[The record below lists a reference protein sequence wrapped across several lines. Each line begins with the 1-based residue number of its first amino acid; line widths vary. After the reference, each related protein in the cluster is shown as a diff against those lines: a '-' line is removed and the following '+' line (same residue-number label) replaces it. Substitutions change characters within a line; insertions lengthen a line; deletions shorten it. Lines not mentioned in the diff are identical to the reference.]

1 LAAGRLGIKRDIRE
15 IEMTK
20 LARAAALWL
29 LVILALAAGQEAS
42 RAAEQRFALVIG
54 NDEYR
59 AAKLA
64 TSANDAGLV
73 ADALQSAGFTV
84 TGARN
89 LDQATLRESFREFLG
104 QVSAAGPDAVA
115 LVYLAGI
122 GLQFNGENY
131 FVPVDADIQRDVDV
145 TLQAIRVSDFTQPMA
160 SLPGRVKIVILDAAR
175 QNPFG
180 GGNQPLAGG
189 LALVEPPRSMAIAF
203 NAAPGTVAPDE
214 QGPYGAYATSLTEM
228 IAAGGLG
235 LDDLFAR
242 LRLRVS
248 DLTQGA
254 EVPWYASQID
264 GPFFMT
270 ELAAGAPPPPNVMPI
285 AEIRAKAI
293 RDFPSVD
300 DAYAAALDRDGIE
313 GYEQFLAVY
322 PHSPYSARVAGMLAV
337 RREAI
342 IWRRCVIA
350 DTPPAYW
357 SYLRRYPDGPHV
369 WDARRRL
376 AMLAAAYEPPPDFA
390 YYDFGVPP
398 PPPDELVYVD
408 QPIIIFAGPR
418 YAPPP
423 RPPLFFLPPRPREYA
438 VLPPPPPPRERF
450 FLPIPAGPA
459 VPAFV
464 RPPRGVEFHGPPPGA
479 PGGAPGGREL
489 RVSLPTAVT
498 HAPPPGAPP
507 GAGFHPA
514 PGGNTTLAP
523 LPAPPRAGP
532 GGPPPPPPPSNAL
545 VKPGTT
551 PPSPPSPPPPT
562 GPAPTSVKPGPPPPP
577 PPGGQPQ
584 PGSIKPSTPP
594 PPPPG
599 NQPLPGSVK
608 PSTPPPPP
616 PGNRPLPGSVKP
628 STPPSPPP
636 GGQQQ
641 PSSIKPSAP
650 PPPPPPPPPKNSFT
664 PAPTTVHPAPPP
676 PPPPPPAPHP
686 AAPAPVTVHPAPPPP
701 PPPPP
706 PHPAAPAPVT
716 VHPAPPPP
724 PPPPPPQPQIQQHPA
739 AAPPP
744 AAGRPPPCPPGKR
757 PTPEGC
763 K

>member
-1 LAAGRLGIKRDIRE
+1 
-15 IEMTK
+15 MTK
-20 LARAAALWL
+20 FARAAALWL
-29 LVILALAAGQEAS
+29 LVIVASTLGQHAS
-42 RAAEQRFALVIG
+42 QAAEQRFALVIG
-54 NDEYR
+54 NDEYK

-89 LDQATLRESFREFLG
+89 LDQATLRESFREFIG

-145 TLQAIRVSDFTQPMA
+145 PLQAIRISDFTQPLA

-189 LALVEPPRSMAIAF
+189 LALVEPMHSMAIAF

-254 EVPWYASQID
+254 EIPWYASQID

-285 AEIRAKAI
+285 ADVRAKPI

-300 DAYAAALDRDGIE
+300 DAYAAALDRDSID

-322 PHSPYSARVAGMLAV
+322 PNSPYSARIAGMLAV

-357 SYLRRYPDGPHV
+357 SYLRRYPNGPHV

-376 AMLAAAYEPPPDFA
+376 AMLAAAYDPPPDFA

-398 PPPDELVYVD
+398 PPPDELGYVD
-408 QPIIIFAGPR
+408 QPVIIFAGPR

-423 RPPLFFLPPRPREYA
+423 RPPLFFLPPRPREFA
-438 VLPPPPPPRERF
+438 ALPPPPPARERF
-450 FLPIPAGPA
+450 FLPIPAGPT

-464 RPPRGVEFHGPPPGA
+464 RPPRGVEFRGPPPGA
-479 PGGAPGGREL
+479 PGAGPEGRQQ

-498 HAPPPGAPP
+498 HAPPPGPPP
-507 GAGFHPA
+507 GAGFRPA
-514 PGGNTTLAP
+514 TGSPSTLTP
-523 LPAPPRAGP
+523 LPAPPRSGP
-532 GGPPPPPPPSNAL
+532 GGPPPPPPPPSNAF
-545 VKPGTT
+545 VKPG
-551 PPSPPSPPPPT
+551 S
-562 GPAPTSVKPGPPPPP
+562 
-577 PPGGQPQ
+577 
-584 PGSIKPSTPP
+584 
-594 PPPPG
+594 
-599 NQPLPGSVK
+599 
-608 PSTPPPPP
+608 
-616 PGNRPLPGSVKP
+616 
-628 STPPSPPP
+628 
-636 GGQQQ
+636 
-641 PSSIKPSAP
+641 P
-650 PPPPPPPPPKNSFT
+650 PPPPPPPQGGQPQPSTVKPSPPPPRNTFAP
-664 PAPTTVHPAPPP
+664 PAPTTVHPAPSPPPPPPAAPPPPAFHPPPPAPVTAHPAPPP
-676 PPPPPPAPHP
+676 PPPPPRP

-706 PHPAAPAPVT
+706 
-716 VHPAPPPP
+716 
-724 PPPPPPQPQIQQHPA
+724 QNQQRPA
-739 AAPPP
+739 AAPPTAAKP
-744 AAGRPPPCPPGKR
+744 APCPPGKR

>member
-1 LAAGRLGIKRDIRE
+1 
-15 IEMTK
+15 MTK
-20 LARAAALWL
+20 FARAAALWL
-29 LVILALAAGQEAS
+29 LVILALTLGQHAS
-42 RAAEQRFALVIG
+42 QAAEQRFALVIG

-64 TSANDAGLV
+64 TSANDAGLL

-89 LDQATLRESFREFLG
+89 LDQATLRESFREFIG

-145 TLQAIRVSDFTQPMA
+145 PLQAIRISDFTQPLA

-175 QNPFG
+175 QNPFA

-189 LALVEPPRSMAIAF
+189 LALVEPMRSMAIAF

-254 EVPWYASQID
+254 EIPWYASQID

-270 ELAAGAPPPPNVMPI
+270 ELAAGAPPPPNVVPI
-285 AEIRAKAI
+285 ADVRAKPI

-300 DAYAAALDRDGIE
+300 DAYAAALDRDTID

-322 PHSPYSARVAGMLAV
+322 PNSPYSERIGGMLAV

-357 SYLRRYPDGPHV
+357 SYLRRYPNGPHV
-369 WDARRRL
+369 WDAQRRL
-376 AMLAAAYEPPPDFA
+376 AMLAAAYDPPPDFA

-398 PPPDELVYVD
+398 PPPYELGYVD
-408 QPIIIFAGPR
+408 QPVIIFAGPR

-423 RPPLFFLPPRPREYA
+423 RPPLFFLPPRPREFA
-438 VLPPPPPPRERF
+438 GLPPPPPQRERF
-450 FLPIPAGPA
+450 ALPTPVGPA

-464 RPPRGVEFHGPPPGA
+464 RPPRSVEFRGPPPGA
-479 PGGAPGGREL
+479 PGAGPEGRQQ

-498 HAPPPGAPP
+498 GAPPPGPPP
-507 GAGFHPA
+507 GAGVRPA
-514 PGGNTTLAP
+514 PGGPSTLTP
-523 LPAPPRAGP
+523 LPTPPRAGP
-532 GGPPPPPPPSNAL
+532 GGPPPPPPPPSNAF
-545 VKPGTT
+545 VKPG
-551 PPSPPSPPPPT
+551 SPPPPPP
-562 GPAPTSVKPGPPPPP
+562 GGQPQPSSVKPSPPPPP

-584 PGSIKPSTPP
+584 PGSVKPSPPP

-599 NQPLPGSVK
+599 GQPQPGSVK
-608 PSTPPPPP
+608 PSPPPPT
-616 PGNRPLPGSVKP
+616 GGQPLPSTVK
-628 STPPSPPP
+628 PSPPP
-636 GGQQQ
+636 
-641 PSSIKPSAP
+641 PRNTLAP
-650 PPPPPPPPPKNSFT
+650 P

-676 PPPPPPAPHP
+676 PPPPPAFHP
-686 AAPAPVTVHPAPPPP
+686 PPPPPPAPVTVHPAPPPP

-706 PHPAAPAPVT
+706 APVT
-716 VHPAPPPP
+716 VRPAPPPP
-724 PPPPPPQPQIQQHPA
+724 PPPPQIQQRPA
-739 AAPPP
+739 AGPPP
-744 AAGRPPPCPPGKR
+744 AAARPAPCPPGKR

>member
-1 LAAGRLGIKRDIRE
+1 
-15 IEMTK
+15 MTK
-20 LARAAALWL
+20 FARAAALWL
-29 LVILALAAGQEAS
+29 LVILALTSSQQTS
-42 RAAEQRFALVIG
+42 QAAEQRFALVIG
-54 NDEYR
+54 NDEYK

-89 LDQATLRESFREFLG
+89 LDQATLRESFREFIG

-145 TLQAIRVSDFTQPMA
+145 PLQAIRVSDFTQPLA

-189 LALVEPPRSMAIAF
+189 LALVEPMPSMAIAF

-254 EVPWYASQID
+254 EIPWYASQID

-285 AEIRAKAI
+285 ADVRAKPI
-293 RDFPSVD
+293 RDFPNVD
-300 DAYAAALDRDGIE
+300 DAYAAALDRDSID
-313 GYEQFLAVY
+313 GYQQFLAVY
-322 PHSPYSARVAGMLAV
+322 PNSPYSARIAGMLAV

-342 IWRRCVIA
+342 IWRRCVTA

-357 SYLRRYPDGPHV
+357 SYLRRYPNGPHV

-376 AMLAAAYEPPPDFA
+376 AMLSAAYDPPPDFA

-398 PPPDELVYVD
+398 PPPDELGYVD
-408 QPIIIFAGPR
+408 GPVIIFAGPR

-438 VLPPPPPPRERF
+438 VLPPPPPPSARF
-450 FLPIPAGPA
+450 GLPIPAGPA

-464 RPPRGVEFHGPPPGA
+464 RPPRGVEFRGPPPGA

-507 GAGFHPA
+507 GAGFRPA
-514 PGGNTTLAP
+514 PGGPSTLAP
-523 LPAPPRAGP
+523 LPAPPHAGP
-532 GGPPPPPPPSNAL
+532 GGPPPPPPPPSNAF
-545 VKPGTT
+545 VKPG
-551 PPSPPSPPPPT
+551 S
-562 GPAPTSVKPGPPPPP
+562 PPPPP
-577 PPGGQPQ
+577 PPQNRPGPASVKPAPLPPPSGQPQ
-584 PGSIKPSTPP
+584 PST
-594 PPPPG
+594 
-599 NQPLPGSVK
+599 VK
-608 PSTPPPPP
+608 PS
-616 PGNRPLPGSVKP
+616 
-628 STPPSPPP
+628 
-636 GGQQQ
+636 
-641 PSSIKPSAP
+641 P
-650 PPPPPPPPPKNSFT
+650 PPPPPPRNTLAPT

-676 PPPPPPAPHP
+676 PPAAPPPPAFHP
-686 AAPAPVTVHPAPPPP
+686 PPPAPVTVHPAPPPP

-724 PPPPPPQPQIQQHPA
+724 PPPPPQNQQRPA
-739 AAPPP
+739 AAPPAAARP
-744 AAGRPPPCPPGKR
+744 APCPPGKR

>member
-1 LAAGRLGIKRDIRE
+1 
-15 IEMTK
+15 MTK
-20 LARAAALWL
+20 FARAAALWL
-29 LVILALAAGQEAS
+29 LVILALTLGQHAS
-42 RAAEQRFALVIG
+42 QAAEQRFALVIG

-59 AAKLA
+59 AARLA

-89 LDQATLRESFREFLG
+89 LDQATLRESFREFIG

-145 TLQAIRVSDFTQPMA
+145 PLQAIRVSDFTQPLA

-175 QNPFG
+175 QNPFA

-189 LALVEPPRSMAIAF
+189 LALVEPMRSMAIAF

-254 EVPWYASQID
+254 EIPWYASQID

-285 AEIRAKAI
+285 ADVRAKSI
-293 RDFPSVD
+293 RDFPNVD
-300 DAYAAALDRDGIE
+300 DAYAAALDRDTID

-322 PHSPYSARVAGMLAV
+322 PHSPYSERIGGMLAV

-342 IWRRCVIA
+342 IWRRSVIA
-350 DTPPAYW
+350 DTPQAYW
-357 SYLRRYPDGPHV
+357 SYLRRYPNGPHV

-376 AMLAAAYEPPPDFA
+376 AMLAAAYDPPPDFA

-398 PPPDELVYVD
+398 PPPDELGYVD
-408 QPIIIFAGPR
+408 QPVIIFAGPR

-423 RPPLFFLPPRPREYA
+423 PPPLFFLPPRPREFA
-438 VLPPPPPPRERF
+438 LLPPPPPPRERF
-450 FLPIPAGPA
+450 FLPTPAGPA

-464 RPPRGVEFHGPPPGA
+464 RPPRGVEFRGPPPGA

-498 HAPPPGAPP
+498 HGPPPGPPP
-507 GAGFHPA
+507 GAGFRPA
-514 PGGNTTLAP
+514 PGAPSTLAP

-532 GGPPPPPPPSNAL
+532 GGPPPPPPPPSNAF
-545 VKPGTT
+545 VKPG
-551 PPSPPSPPPPT
+551 SPPPPT
-562 GPAPTSVKPGPPPPP
+562 GPGPASIKPGPLPPPSGQPQPSTVKPSPPPPP
-577 PPGGQPQ
+577 PPRN
-584 PGSIKPSTPP
+584 TF
-594 PPPPG
+594 
-599 NQPLPGSVK
+599 
-608 PSTPPPPP
+608 
-616 PGNRPLPGSVKP
+616 
-628 STPPSPPP
+628 
-636 GGQQQ
+636 
-641 PSSIKPSAP
+641 AP
-650 PPPPPPPPPKNSFT
+650 A

-676 PPPPPPAPHP
+676 PPPPAAP

-706 PHPAAPAPVT
+706 AFHPPPPPAPVT

-724 PPPPPPQPQIQQHPA
+724 PPPPPAFHPPPPPAPVVHPAPPPPPPPPPVQQRPA
-739 AAPPP
+739 AAPPAAARP
-744 AAGRPPPCPPGKR
+744 APCPPGKR

>member
-1 LAAGRLGIKRDIRE
+1 
-15 IEMTK
+15 MTK
-20 LARAAALWL
+20 FARAAALWL
-29 LVILALAAGQEAS
+29 LVILALALSQHS
-42 RAAEQRFALVIG
+42 SQAAEQRFALVIG

-59 AAKLA
+59 AGKLA
-64 TSANDAGLV
+64 TPANDAGLI

-89 LDQATLRESFREFLG
+89 LDQATLRDSFREFIG

-145 TLQAIRVSDFTQPMA
+145 PLQAIRVSDFTQPLA

-189 LALVEPPRSMAIAF
+189 LALVEPMHSMAIAF

-254 EVPWYASQID
+254 EIPWYASQID

-285 AEIRAKAI
+285 ADVRAKPI
-293 RDFPSVD
+293 SDFPSVD
-300 DAYAAALDRDGIE
+300 DAYAAALDRDSID

-322 PHSPYSARVAGMLAV
+322 PNSPYSARIAGMLAV

-357 SYLRRYPDGPHV
+357 SYLRRYPNGPHV

-376 AMLAAAYEPPPDFA
+376 AMLAAAYDPPPDFA

-398 PPPDELVYVD
+398 PPPDELGYVD
-408 QPIIIFAGPR
+408 QPVIIFAGPR

-423 RPPLFFLPPRPREYA
+423 RPPLFFLPPRPREFA
-438 VLPPPPPPRERF
+438 ALPPPPPARERF

-464 RPPRGVEFHGPPPGA
+464 RPPHGVEFRGPPPGA
-479 PGGAPGGREL
+479 PGAGPEGRQQ

-498 HAPPPGAPP
+498 HAPPAGPPP
-507 GAGFHPA
+507 GAGFRPA
-514 PGGNTTLAP
+514 TGSPSTLTP

-532 GGPPPPPPPSNAL
+532 GGPPPPPPPPSNAF
-545 VKPGTT
+545 VKPG
-551 PPSPPSPPPPT
+551 SPPPPQNGP
-562 GPAPTSVKPGPPPPP
+562 GPASVKPGPLPPPSGQPQPSTVKPSPPPPP
-577 PPGGQPQ
+577 PPRN
-584 PGSIKPSTPP
+584 TF
-594 PPPPG
+594 
-599 NQPLPGSVK
+599 
-608 PSTPPPPP
+608 
-616 PGNRPLPGSVKP
+616 
-628 STPPSPPP
+628 
-636 GGQQQ
+636 
-641 PSSIKPSAP
+641 AP
-650 PPPPPPPPPKNSFT
+650 A

-676 PPPPPPAPHP
+676 PPAAPPPPAFHPPPPAPATVHPAPPPPPPRP

-706 PHPAAPAPVT
+706 PPV
-716 VHPAPPPP
+716 
-724 PPPPPPQPQIQQHPA
+724 QQRPA
-739 AAPPP
+739 AAPPTAARP
-744 AAGRPPPCPPGKR
+744 APCPPGKR

>member
-1 LAAGRLGIKRDIRE
+1 
-15 IEMTK
+15 MTK
-20 LARAAALWL
+20 FARAAALWL
-29 LVILALAAGQEAS
+29 LVIVASTLGQHAS
-42 RAAEQRFALVIG
+42 QAAEQRFALVIG
-54 NDEYR
+54 NDEYK

-89 LDQATLRESFREFLG
+89 LDQATLRESFREFIG

-145 TLQAIRVSDFTQPMA
+145 PLQAIRISDFTQPLA

-189 LALVEPPRSMAIAF
+189 LALVEPMHSMAIAF

-254 EVPWYASQID
+254 EIPWYASQID

-285 AEIRAKAI
+285 ADVRAKPI
-293 RDFPSVD
+293 SDFPSVD
-300 DAYAAALDRDGIE
+300 DAYAAALDRDSID

-322 PHSPYSARVAGMLAV
+322 PNSPYSARIAGMLAV

-357 SYLRRYPDGPHV
+357 SYLRRYPNGPHV

-376 AMLAAAYEPPPDFA
+376 AMLAAAYDPPPDFA

-398 PPPDELVYVD
+398 PPPDELGYVD
-408 QPIIIFAGPR
+408 QPVIIFAGPR

-423 RPPLFFLPPRPREYA
+423 RPPLFFLPPRPREFA
-438 VLPPPPPPRERF
+438 ALPPPPPARERF

-464 RPPRGVEFHGPPPGA
+464 RPPRGVEFRGPPPGA
-479 PGGAPGGREL
+479 PGAGPEGRQQ

-498 HAPPPGAPP
+498 HAPPAGPPP
-507 GAGFHPA
+507 GAGFRPA
-514 PGGNTTLAP
+514 TGSPSTLTP

-532 GGPPPPPPPSNAL
+532 GGPPPPPPPPSNAF
-545 VKPGTT
+545 VKPGSPPPPQNGPGPASVKPGPLP
-551 PPSPPSPPPPT
+551 PPSGQPQPSTVKPSPPPPPPRNT
-562 GPAPTSVKPGPPPPP
+562 FAP
-577 PPGGQPQ
+577 
-584 PGSIKPSTPP
+584 
-594 PPPPG
+594 
-599 NQPLPGSVK
+599 
-608 PSTPPPPP
+608 
-616 PGNRPLPGSVKP
+616 
-628 STPPSPPP
+628 
-636 GGQQQ
+636 
-641 PSSIKPSAP
+641 
-650 PPPPPPPPPKNSFT
+650 T

-676 PPPPPPAPHP
+676 PPPPPAAPPPPAFHPPPPAPATVHPAPPPPPPPPRP

-706 PHPAAPAPVT
+706 PPV
-716 VHPAPPPP
+716 
-724 PPPPPPQPQIQQHPA
+724 QQRPA
-739 AAPPP
+739 AAPPAAARP
-744 AAGRPPPCPPGKR
+744 APCPPGKR

>member
-1 LAAGRLGIKRDIRE
+1 
-15 IEMTK
+15 MTK
-20 LARAAALWL
+20 FARAAALWL
-29 LVILALAAGQEAS
+29 LVIVASTLGQHAS
-42 RAAEQRFALVIG
+42 QAAEQRFALVIG
-54 NDEYR
+54 NDEYK

-89 LDQATLRESFREFLG
+89 LDQATLRESFREFIG

-145 TLQAIRVSDFTQPMA
+145 PLQAIRISDFTQPLA

-189 LALVEPPRSMAIAF
+189 LALVEPMHSMAIAF

-254 EVPWYASQID
+254 EIPWYASQID

-285 AEIRAKAI
+285 ADVRAKPI

-300 DAYAAALDRDGIE
+300 DAYAAALDRDSID

-322 PHSPYSARVAGMLAV
+322 PNSPYSARIAGMLAV

-357 SYLRRYPDGPHV
+357 SYLRRYPNGPHV

-376 AMLAAAYEPPPDFA
+376 AMLAAAYDPPPDFA

-398 PPPDELVYVD
+398 PPPDELGYVD
-408 QPIIIFAGPR
+408 QPVIIFAGPR

-423 RPPLFFLPPRPREYA
+423 RPPLFFLPPRPREFA
-438 VLPPPPPPRERF
+438 ALPPPPPARERF
-450 FLPIPAGPA
+450 FLPIPAGPT

-464 RPPRGVEFHGPPPGA
+464 RPPRGVEFRGPPPGA
-479 PGGAPGGREL
+479 PGAGPEGRQQ

-498 HAPPPGAPP
+498 HAPPPGPP
-507 GAGFHPA
+507 LGAGFRPA
-514 PGGNTTLAP
+514 TGSPSTLTP
-523 LPAPPRAGP
+523 LPAPPRSGP
-532 GGPPPPPPPSNAL
+532 GGPPPPPPPPSNAF
-545 VKPGTT
+545 VKPGSPQ
-551 PPSPPSPPPPT
+551 PPPPPPQGGQPQPSTVKPSPPPPRNT
-562 GPAPTSVKPGPPPPP
+562 FAP
-577 PPGGQPQ
+577 
-584 PGSIKPSTPP
+584 
-594 PPPPG
+594 
-599 NQPLPGSVK
+599 
-608 PSTPPPPP
+608 
-616 PGNRPLPGSVKP
+616 
-628 STPPSPPP
+628 
-636 GGQQQ
+636 
-641 PSSIKPSAP
+641 
-650 PPPPPPPPPKNSFT
+650 
-664 PAPTTVHPAPPP
+664 PAPTTVHPAPSPPPPPPAAPPPPAFHPPPPAPVTVHPASPP
-676 PPPPPPAPHP
+676 PPPPPRPA
-686 AAPAPVTVHPAPPPP
+686 APVTVHPAPPPP

-706 PHPAAPAPVT
+706 
-716 VHPAPPPP
+716 
-724 PPPPPPQPQIQQHPA
+724 QNQQRPA
-739 AAPPP
+739 AAPPTAAKP
-744 AAGRPPPCPPGKR
+744 APCPPGKR

>member
-1 LAAGRLGIKRDIRE
+1 LAANRIGTLTSPWRHIRE

-20 LARAAALWL
+20 FARAAALWL
-29 LVILALAAGQEAS
+29 LVILALTLGQHAS
-42 RAAEQRFALVIG
+42 QAAEQRFALVIG

-64 TSANDAGLV
+64 TSANDAGLL

-89 LDQATLRESFREFLG
+89 LDQATLRESFREFIG

-145 TLQAIRVSDFTQPMA
+145 PLQAIRISDFTQPLA

-175 QNPFG
+175 QNPFA

-189 LALVEPPRSMAIAF
+189 LALVEPMRSMAIAF

-254 EVPWYASQID
+254 EIPWYASQID

-270 ELAAGAPPPPNVMPI
+270 ELAAGAPPPPNVVPI
-285 AEIRAKAI
+285 ADVRAKPI

-300 DAYAAALDRDGIE
+300 DAYAAALDRDTIE

-322 PHSPYSARVAGMLAV
+322 PNSPYSERIGGMLAV

-357 SYLRRYPDGPHV
+357 SYLRRYPNGPHV

-376 AMLAAAYEPPPDFA
+376 AMLAAAYDPPPDFA

-398 PPPDELVYVD
+398 PPPYELGYVD
-408 QPIIIFAGPR
+408 QPVIIFAGPR

-423 RPPLFFLPPRPREYA
+423 RPPLFFLPPRPREFA
-438 VLPPPPPPRERF
+438 ALPPPPPQRERF
-450 FLPIPAGPA
+450 ALPTPVGPA
-459 VPAFV
+459 VPGFV
-464 RPPRGVEFHGPPPGA
+464 RPPRSVEFRGPPPGA
-479 PGGAPGGREL
+479 PGAGPEGRQQ

-498 HAPPPGAPP
+498 HAPPPGPPP
-507 GAGFHPA
+507 GAGFRPA
-514 PGGNTTLAP
+514 PGGPSTLTP
-523 LPAPPRAGP
+523 LPTPPRAGP
-532 GGPPPPPPPSNAL
+532 GGPPPPPPPSNAF
-545 VKPGTT
+545 VKPG
-551 PPSPPSPPPPT
+551 SPPPPPP
-562 GPAPTSVKPGPPPPP
+562 GGQPQPGSVKPSPPPPP

-584 PGSIKPSTPP
+584 PGS
-594 PPPPG
+594 
-599 NQPLPGSVK
+599 VK
-608 PSTPPPPP
+608 
-616 PGNRPLPGSVKP
+616 
-628 STPPSPPP
+628 PSPPP
-636 GGQQQ
+636 PTGGQPL
-641 PSSIKPSAP
+641 PSTVKPSP
-650 PPPPPPPPPKNSFT
+650 PPPRNTLAPP

-676 PPPPPPAPHP
+676 PPPPAFHPPPP
-686 AAPAPVTVHPAPPPP
+686 PAPVTVHPAPPPP

-706 PHPAAPAPVT
+706 AFHPPPPPAPVT
-716 VHPAPPPP
+716 VRPAPPPP
-724 PPPPPPQPQIQQHPA
+724 PPPPQIQQRPA
-739 AAPPP
+739 AGPPP
-744 AAGRPPPCPPGKR
+744 AAARPAPCPPGKR

>member
-1 LAAGRLGIKRDIRE
+1 
-15 IEMTK
+15 MTK
-20 LARAAALWL
+20 FARAAALWL
-29 LVILALAAGQEAS
+29 LVILALALGQQAS
-42 RAAEQRFALVIG
+42 QAAEQRFALVIG
-54 NDEYR
+54 NDEYK

-89 LDQATLRESFREFLG
+89 LDQATLRESFREFIG

-145 TLQAIRVSDFTQPMA
+145 PLQAIRVSDFTQPLA
-160 SLPGRVKIVILDAAR
+160 ALPGRVKIVILDAAR

-189 LALVEPPRSMAIAF
+189 LALVEPMPSMAMAF

-254 EVPWYASQID
+254 EIPWYASQID

-285 AEIRAKAI
+285 ADVRAKQI
-293 RDFPSVD
+293 RDFPNVD
-300 DAYAAALDRDGIE
+300 DAYAAALDRDSID
-313 GYEQFLAVY
+313 GYQQFLAVY
-322 PHSPYSARVAGMLAV
+322 PNSPYAARIAGMLAV

-357 SYLRRYPDGPHV
+357 SYLRRYPNGPHV

-376 AMLAAAYEPPPDFA
+376 AMLSAAYDPPPDFA

-398 PPPDELVYVD
+398 PPPDELGYVD
-408 QPIIIFAGPR
+408 GPVIIFAGPR

-450 FLPIPAGPA
+450 FLPTPAGPA
-459 VPAFV
+459 VSAFV
-464 RPPRGVEFHGPPPGA
+464 RPPRGVELRGPPPGA

-507 GAGFHPA
+507 GGGFRPA
-514 PGGNTTLAP
+514 PGGPSTLAP
-523 LPAPPRAGP
+523 LPAPPHAGP
-532 GGPPPPPPPSNAL
+532 GGPPPPPPPPSNAF
-545 VKPGTT
+545 VKPG
-551 PPSPPSPPPPT
+551 S
-562 GPAPTSVKPGPPPPP
+562 PPPPP
-577 PPGGQPQ
+577 PPQNHPGPASVKPAPLPPPSGQPQ
-584 PGSIKPSTPP
+584 PST
-594 PPPPG
+594 
-599 NQPLPGSVK
+599 VK
-608 PSTPPPPP
+608 PS
-616 PGNRPLPGSVKP
+616 
-628 STPPSPPP
+628 
-636 GGQQQ
+636 
-641 PSSIKPSAP
+641 P
-650 PPPPPPPPPKNSFT
+650 PPPPPPHNTLAPT

-676 PPPPPPAPHP
+676 PPAAPPPPAFHP
-686 AAPAPVTVHPAPPPP
+686 PPPPPAPVTVHPAPPP

-724 PPPPPPQPQIQQHPA
+724 PPPPPPQNQQRPA
-739 AAPPP
+739 AAPPAAARP
-744 AAGRPPPCPPGKR
+744 APCPPGKR

>member
-1 LAAGRLGIKRDIRE
+1 
-15 IEMTK
+15 MTK
-20 LARAAALWL
+20 FARAAAFWL
-29 LVILALAAGQEAS
+29 LVILALTLGQHAS
-42 RAAEQRFALVIG
+42 QAAEQRFALVIG

-89 LDQATLRESFREFLG
+89 LDQATLRESFREFIG

-145 TLQAIRVSDFTQPMA
+145 PLQAIRISDFTQPLA

-189 LALVEPPRSMAIAF
+189 LALVEPMPSMAIAF

-235 LDDLFAR
+235 LDDVFAR

-285 AEIRAKAI
+285 ADVRAKPI

-300 DAYAAALDRDGIE
+300 DAYAAALDRDTID
-313 GYEQFLAVY
+313 GYQQFLAVY
-322 PHSPYSARVAGMLAV
+322 PNSPYSARVAGMLAV

-357 SYLRRYPDGPHV
+357 SYLRRYPNGPHV

-376 AMLAAAYEPPPDFA
+376 AMLAAAYDPPPDFA

-398 PPPDELVYVD
+398 PPPDELGYVD
-408 QPIIIFAGPR
+408 QPVIIFAGPR

-423 RPPLFFLPPRPREYA
+423 RPPLFFLPPRPREFA
-438 VLPPPPPPRERF
+438 VLPPPPPQRERF
-450 FLPIPAGPA
+450 SLPTPAGPA

-464 RPPRGVEFHGPPPGA
+464 RPPRSVEFRGPPPGA
-479 PGGAPGGREL
+479 PGAGPEGRQQ

-498 HAPPPGAPP
+498 HAPPSGPPP

-514 PGGNTTLAP
+514 PGAPSTLAP
-523 LPAPPRAGP
+523 LPTPPRAGP
-532 GGPPPPPPPSNAL
+532 GGPPPPPPPPSNAF
-545 VKPGTT
+545 VKPG
-551 PPSPPSPPPPT
+551 SPPPPPPSRN
-562 GPAPTSVKPGPPPPP
+562 GPGAASVKPGPLP

-584 PGSIKPSTPP
+584 PST
-594 PPPPG
+594 
-599 NQPLPGSVK
+599 VK
-608 PSTPPPPP
+608 PS
-616 PGNRPLPGSVKP
+616 
-628 STPPSPPP
+628 
-636 GGQQQ
+636 
-641 PSSIKPSAP
+641 P
-650 PPPPPPPPPKNSFT
+650 PPPPPPPPPRNTLT

-676 PPPPPPAPHP
+676 PPASPPPPAFHP
-686 AAPAPVTVHPAPPPP
+686 PPPPAPVTVHPAPPPP

-724 PPPPPPQPQIQQHPA
+724 PPPPPPQNQQRPA

>member
-1 LAAGRLGIKRDIRE
+1 
-15 IEMTK
+15 MTK
-20 LARAAALWL
+20 FARAAALWL
-29 LVILALAAGQEAS
+29 LVIVASTLGQHAS
-42 RAAEQRFALVIG
+42 QAAEQRFALVVG
-54 NDEYR
+54 NDEYK

-89 LDQATLRESFREFLG
+89 LDQATLRESFREFIG

-145 TLQAIRVSDFTQPMA
+145 PLQAIRISDFTQPLA

-189 LALVEPPRSMAIAF
+189 LALVEPMHSMAIAF

-254 EVPWYASQID
+254 EIPWYASQID

-285 AEIRAKAI
+285 ADVRAKPI

-300 DAYAAALDRDGIE
+300 DAYAAALDRDSID

-322 PHSPYSARVAGMLAV
+322 PNSPYSARIAGMLAV

-357 SYLRRYPDGPHV
+357 SYLRRYPNGPHV

-376 AMLAAAYEPPPDFA
+376 AMLAAAYDPPPDFA

-398 PPPDELVYVD
+398 PPPDELGYVD
-408 QPIIIFAGPR
+408 QPVIIFAGPR

-423 RPPLFFLPPRPREYA
+423 RPPLFFLPPRPREFA
-438 VLPPPPPPRERF
+438 ALPPPPPARERF
-450 FLPIPAGPA
+450 FLPIPAGPT

-464 RPPRGVEFHGPPPGA
+464 RPPRGVEFRGPPPGA
-479 PGGAPGGREL
+479 PGAGPEGRQQ

-498 HAPPPGAPP
+498 HAPPPGPPP
-507 GAGFHPA
+507 GAGFRPA
-514 PGGNTTLAP
+514 TGSPSTLTP
-523 LPAPPRAGP
+523 LPAPPRSGP
-532 GGPPPPPPPSNAL
+532 GGPPPPPPPPSNAF
-545 VKPGTT
+545 VKPG
-551 PPSPPSPPPPT
+551 S
-562 GPAPTSVKPGPPPPP
+562 
-577 PPGGQPQ
+577 
-584 PGSIKPSTPP
+584 
-594 PPPPG
+594 
-599 NQPLPGSVK
+599 
-608 PSTPPPPP
+608 
-616 PGNRPLPGSVKP
+616 
-628 STPPSPPP
+628 
-636 GGQQQ
+636 
-641 PSSIKPSAP
+641 P
-650 PPPPPPPPPKNSFT
+650 PPPPPPPQGGQPQPSTVKPSPPPPRNTFAP
-664 PAPTTVHPAPPP
+664 PAPTTVHPAPSPPPPPPAAPPPPAFHPPPPAPVTVHPAPPP
-676 PPPPPPAPHP
+676 PPPPPRP

-706 PHPAAPAPVT
+706 
-716 VHPAPPPP
+716 
-724 PPPPPPQPQIQQHPA
+724 QNQQRPA
-739 AAPPP
+739 AAPPTAAKP
-744 AAGRPPPCPPGKR
+744 APCPPGKR

>member
-1 LAAGRLGIKRDIRE
+1 LAADRDIDKALDETLRHIRE

-20 LARAAALWL
+20 FARAAALWL
-29 LVILALAAGQEAS
+29 LVILALALGQQAS
-42 RAAEQRFALVIG
+42 QAAEQRFALVIG

-64 TSANDAGLV
+64 TPANDAGLI

-89 LDQATLRESFREFLG
+89 LDQTTLRESFREFLG

-122 GLQFNGENY
+122 GLQFNGDNY

-145 TLQAIRVSDFTQPMA
+145 PLQAIRISDFTQPLA

-189 LALVEPPRSMAIAF
+189 LALVEPMRSMAIAF

-254 EVPWYASQID
+254 EIPWYASQID

-285 AEIRAKAI
+285 AEVRAKPI

-300 DAYAAALDRDGIE
+300 DAYAAALDRDTID

-322 PHSPYSARVAGMLAV
+322 PNSPYSERIGGMLAV

-350 DTPPAYW
+350 DTPQAYW
-357 SYLRRYPDGPHV
+357 SYLRRYPNGPHV

-376 AMLAAAYEPPPDFA
+376 AMLAAAYDPPPDFA

-398 PPPDELVYVD
+398 PPPYELGYID
-408 QPIIIFAGPR
+408 QPVIIFAGPR

-423 RPPLFFLPPRPREYA
+423 RPPLFFLPPRPREFA
-438 VLPPPPPPRERF
+438 GLPPPPPPRERF
-450 FLPIPAGPA
+450 HLPIPAGPA

-464 RPPRGVEFHGPPPGA
+464 RPPRSVEFRGPPPGVPGEA
-479 PGGAPGGREL
+479 PQDRQH

-498 HAPPPGAPP
+498 HAPPPGTPP

-514 PGGNTTLAP
+514 PGASPSTLTP

-532 GGPPPPPPPSNAL
+532 GGPPPPPPPPSNAF
-545 VKPGTT
+545 VKPG
-551 PPSPPSPPPPT
+551 SPPSPPPQNGP
-562 GPAPTSVKPGPPPPP
+562 GPASVKPAPLPPPSGQPQPSTVKPSPPPPP
-577 PPGGQPQ
+577 PP
-584 PGSIKPSTPP
+584 
-594 PPPPG
+594 
-599 NQPLPGSVK
+599 
-608 PSTPPPPP
+608 
-616 PGNRPLPGSVKP
+616 R
-628 STPPSPPP
+628 
-636 GGQQQ
+636 
-641 PSSIKPSAP
+641 
-650 PPPPPPPPPKNSFT
+650 NSFAPAPT
-664 PAPTTVHPAPPP
+664 PAPAPTTVHPAPLPPAAAPAPVTVHPAPPP
-676 PPPPPPAPHP
+676 PPPPPPAFHP
-686 AAPAPVTVHPAPPPP
+686 PPAPAPVTVHPAPPPP

-724 PPPPPPQPQIQQHPA
+724 PPPPPPQNQQRPA

-744 AAGRPPPCPPGKR
+744 APGRPPPCPPGKR

>member
-1 LAAGRLGIKRDIRE
+1 
-15 IEMTK
+15 MTK
-20 LARAAALWL
+20 FARAAAFWL
-29 LVILALAAGQEAS
+29 LVILALTLGQHAS
-42 RAAEQRFALVIG
+42 QAAEQRFALVIG

-59 AAKLA
+59 TAKLA

-89 LDQATLRESFREFLG
+89 LDQATLRESFREFIG

-145 TLQAIRVSDFTQPMA
+145 PLQAIRVSDFTQPLA

-189 LALVEPPRSMAIAF
+189 LALVEPMPSMAIAF

-285 AEIRAKAI
+285 ADVRAKPI

-300 DAYAAALDRDGIE
+300 DAYAAALDRDTID
-313 GYEQFLAVY
+313 GYQQFLAVY
-322 PHSPYSARVAGMLAV
+322 PNSPYSARVAGMLAV

-342 IWRRCVIA
+342 IWRRCIVA

-357 SYLRRYPDGPHV
+357 SYLRRYPNGPHV

-376 AMLAAAYEPPPDFA
+376 AMLSAAYDPPPDFA

-398 PPPDELVYVD
+398 PPPDELGYID
-408 QPIIIFAGPR
+408 QPVIIFAGPR

-423 RPPLFFLPPRPREYA
+423 RPPLFFLPPRPREFA
-438 VLPPPPPPRERF
+438 VLPPPPPQRERF
-450 FLPIPAGPA
+450 SLPTPAGPA

-464 RPPRGVEFHGPPPGA
+464 RPPRSVEFHGPPPGA
-479 PGGAPGGREL
+479 PGAGPEGRQQ

-498 HAPPPGAPP
+498 HAPPSGPPP

-514 PGGNTTLAP
+514 PGGPSTLAP
-523 LPAPPRAGP
+523 LPTPPRAGP
-532 GGPPPPPPPSNAL
+532 GGPPPPPPPPSNAF
-545 VKPGTT
+545 VKPG
-551 PPSPPSPPPPT
+551 SPPPPPPSRN
-562 GPAPTSVKPGPPPPP
+562 GPGAASVKPGPLP

-584 PGSIKPSTPP
+584 PST
-594 PPPPG
+594 
-599 NQPLPGSVK
+599 V
-608 PSTPPPPP
+608 
-616 PGNRPLPGSVKP
+616 R
-628 STPPSPPP
+628 PSPPP
-636 GGQQQ
+636 
-641 PSSIKPSAP
+641 
-650 PPPPPPPPPKNSFT
+650 
-664 PAPTTVHPAPPP
+664 
-676 PPPPPPAPHP
+676 
-686 AAPAPVTVHPAPPPP
+686 
-701 PPPPP
+701 
-706 PHPAAPAPVT
+706 
-716 VHPAPPPP
+716 
-724 PPPPPPQPQIQQHPA
+724 PA
-739 AAPPP
+739 AAATQHIDAGADHGASGATAAAGITAATCFPSAAATGTRNGAPGAAAATAPTAAASSGSGAGDRAPGSHRHRHRRRTSSVRQRLRHRPP
-744 AAGRPPPCPPGKR
+744 AGRHRARPANGRRLRVANSPQIIMTTVAGRQTLSASPARAISDAVRAQQPRAAVPKS
-757 PTPEGC
+757 
-763 K
+763 